1 MQFLDELLERI
12 REMIQS
18 LIKQSEPTFCYGLV
32 TAVNPLK
39 IKVKDSYEI
48 DEEFIILDS
57 RCRHTVVKV
66 PVDGAEKHIHTID
79 EKTLQFTAIGNL
91 GAPIQFAP
99 MSALKPNPSYNPDL
113 PEDPVTNPK
122 EIPDMSKVPNP
133 TVLDCSHAHTM
144 QPALPEIL
152 LWRGLK
158 VGDKVKILRL
168 TGGSIHYVFERVERL
183 DNPGTLDDSECVQSQ
198 DDEENWA

>member
-66 PVDGAEKHIHTID
+66 PVDGAEKHAHD
-79 EKTLQFTAIGNL
+79 EDEFSFVKMGIGNM
-91 GAPIQFAP
+91 GAPIQWIPAGGDAP
-99 MSALKPNPSYNPDL
+99 
-113 PEDPVTNPK
+113 PVT
-122 EIPDMSKVPNP
+122 IPDPNDPSKQIHNP
-133 TVLDCSHAHTM
+133 AFDEWVASQSPTTTLDVSHKHSIH
-144 QPALPEIL
+144 PALPELL

-183 DNPGTLDDSECVQSQ
+183 DNIGELDSGNVKSQ